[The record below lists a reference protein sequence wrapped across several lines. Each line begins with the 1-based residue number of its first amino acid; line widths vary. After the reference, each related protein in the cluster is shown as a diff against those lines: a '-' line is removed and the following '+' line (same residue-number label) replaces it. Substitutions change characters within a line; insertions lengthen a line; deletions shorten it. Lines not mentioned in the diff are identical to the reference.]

1 MPPSEGPIGRSFHA
15 SLSGWVISQRLQNAR
30 LAAGCGAFQH
40 AGDIETGRG
49 SFAWI
54 IVTRRNRLQFVDQT
68 VLFVR
73 VSHYVLPK
81 AANRAVL
88 TPRDPVLLM
97 QVALPDEL
105 LVEGLGRRW
114 HL

>member
-1 MPPSEGPIGRSFHA
+1 MPPSEGSIGSSFHA
-15 SLSGWVISQRLQNAR
+15 SLIGRVISQRLQKAR

-40 AGDIETGRG
+40 ASDIETGRG
-49 SFAWI
+49 SLAWI

-81 AANRAVL
+81 AADRAVL
-88 TPRDPVLLM
+88 APRDAVLLM

-105 LVEGLGRRW
+105 LVEGLG
-114 HL
+114 